1 LIAQLKQQ
9 LTPGRLAIADPRQ
22 GRAVFQASCANC
34 HKLYGAGGTIGPD
47 LTGSGRHNLD
57 YLLSNIVDPSAVVN
71 KDYRMSVVRVADGR
85 VLNGLIVSQDQERIV
100 LQMPQEKL
108 TIMRQEIDDIK
119 LTSLSAMPE
128 GILQPL
134 KDEQIRD
141 LVAYLMSAG
150 QVDLPTA
157 PSAPNTP

>member
-1 LIAQLKQQ
+1 M
-9 LTPGRLAIADPRQ
+9 PSAD
-22 GRAVFQASCANC
+22 
-34 HKLYGAGGTIGPD
+34 
-47 LTGSGRHNLD
+47 GSGRHHLD

-71 KDYRMSVVRVADGR
+71 KDYRMSILRVADGR

-100 LQMPQEKL
+100 LQLPQEKL

-150 QVDLPTA
+150 QVDLPAAAA
-157 PSAPNTP
+157 P